1 MIIKLFFSSYCIV
14 SLLMLWY
21 SPHVYSRNYCWWN
34 LAIFCLYAIPYLK
47 YKIKKNGFFNFD
59 TLFLF
64 SFFCINYLH
73 AIFIYPY
80 DSFLPAFT
88 FPYNPNV
95 ITYALSLASVGI
107 SFYLAGNIIFSL
119 RKTEVFKVN
128 ALKENLVLLTEK
140 ISLICSSL
148 IFLYVLFFISD
159 GLVHLYP
166 RLMVL
171 MLSVITLAFYYRALY
186 YDSRKGTKS
195 LKAFLRVNKLNLI
208 SLLIFVC
215 AQFMIGSRGEVIFV
229 LFSVLFI
236 INTYYS
242 KLKTKY
248 LILLFVVGIALM
260 CILMLTRTTK
270 INLNNSSF
278 FEVVTTGID
287 ILAKNEQIMWVFFLD
302 FIVNARTLY
311 ESIDYV
317 SMNDLLLGVSYI
329 PYIFCFLPGGGIM
342 MTNLLLGKQIT
353 DIASGYIL
361 TDFANAPYGLGTNM
375 IADLYINFSFGGV
388 AFGMFLLGLLV
399 SRVENCNSKYR
410 IFAYCSL
417 MANCIYIPRASI
429 FAFLDM
435 FVMLIYLDLL
445 LRFLTKKK
453 LVLQRS

>member
-34 LAIFCLYAIPYLK
+34 LAIFCLYAFPYLR

-73 AIFIYPY
+73 AVFIYPN
-80 DSFLPAFT
+80 DNFLPAFT
-88 FPYNPNV
+88 FQYNSNIIP
-95 ITYALSLASVGI
+95 YALSLASVGI
-107 SFYLAGNIIFSL
+107 SFYLSGNVIFSL
-119 RKTEVFKVN
+119 KKTEFFKVSI
-128 ALKENLVLLTEK
+128 LKENLVLLTEK
-140 ISLICSSL
+140 ISLICSL
-148 IFLYVLFFISD
+148 VIFLYVLFFVTD
-159 GLVHLYP
+159 GFAHLYP

-186 YDSRKGTKS
+186 YNSQKGTKNI
-195 LKAFLRVNKLNLI
+195 KVFLRINKLNLV

-248 LILLFVVGIALM
+248 LILSFVAGIAFM

-278 FEVVTTGID
+278 FDVVTSGID
-287 ILAKNEQIMWVFFLD
+287 ILTQNEQIGWVFLID
-302 FIVNARTLY
+302 FIINARTLY

-317 SMNDLLLGVSYI
+317 LMNDLLFGASYI
-329 PYIFCFLPGGGIM
+329 PYIFCFIPGGGIT
-342 MTNLLLGKQIT
+342 MTNLLLGKPIT
-353 DIASGYIL
+353 TVTSGYIL

-375 IADLYINFSFGGV
+375 IADMYINFSFWGV
-388 AFGMFLLGLLV
+388 ALGMFLLGGVV

-417 MANCIYIPRASI
+417 MANCIYMPRASI
-429 FAFLDM
+429 FVFVDM
-435 FVMLIYLDLL
+435 FVMLIYLDLFM
-445 LRFLTKKK
+445 RFLTKKK
-453 LVLQRS
+453 FVFHRS